1 MRVSRKRLGQMLALV
16 GGVCA
21 VYGLYRLGQAK
32 PITAGEGRL
41 ARLLLDFFDPMMATL
56 VESYSAMIL
65 GVGMVG
71 VGLYLLFSEQA

>member
-1 MRVSRKRLGQMLALV
+1 MSRKRLGQILAIV

-32 PITAGEGRL
+32 PITAGGGHL
-41 ARLLLDFFDPMMATL
+41 ARLLLDFFDPVMATL

-65 GVGMVG
+65 GVGMAG